1 MPTGTPKTASACPI
15 GTPQDLMV
23 WQRETVCDQNLPAL
37 DGQRYQTKFVEEQ
50 SNFTNTLNAL
60 IWIPIREYNNVC
72 LRFIG
77 RHSSAVASKSG
88 TARIWLARQSISP
101 ARPPVAAG
109 AGMAFDFEME
119 PCLDLTIATT
129 ATPPYFGATDHP
141 HNDGVNDFAY
151 ADALAVSTAYIATSR
166 YSLQGNVA
174 TAKGTLQ
181 IDHWGANYL
190 ILAVKRGTFDG
201 IRVGHFGF

>member
-1 MPTGTPKTASACPI
+1 MPIGNPQTSSACAF

-23 WQRETVCDQNLPAL
+23 WQKETVCDQNLPAL
-37 DGQRYQTKFVEEQ
+37 DGQRYQTKFTEET

-60 IWIPIREYNNVC
+60 IWIPIREYDNLC
-72 LRFIG
+72 LRFICK
-77 RHSSAVASKSG
+77 HSSAAASKSA

-101 ARPPVAAG
+101 ANPPAAPG
-109 AGMAFDFEME
+109 QGSRFDFEME

-129 ATPPYFGATDHP
+129 ATPPYFGAQDHP
-141 HNDGVNDFAY
+141 NHDGVNDFAY

-174 TAKGTLQ
+174 TVKGTLQ
-181 IDHWGANYL
+181 IDHWGAKYL
-190 ILAVKRGTFDG
+190 IMAIKRGTFDG
-201 IRVGHFGF
+201 VRVGHFGF